1 LTVLHR
7 VLQPATRAWVASKT
21 HDLDALPHPLDAPHV
36 SVPGPDNERVLIF
49 GSGPAVGYGV
59 ESHELA
65 LPGTLA
71 HALSAL
77 TDRGVDVDVVASTQL
92 SVGTSTPSIEQLKL
106 WRYEAVVI
114 ALGLRDAIDAAN
126 ERVWRRDLEA
136 LVSHVLRNASR
147 DTTVFIAGI
156 QPKRTLARYERIL
169 GGIASRQVRAINR
182 VNEEVCAK
190 FQRAYYV
197 PLTTEPPLDARDES
211 AAAYRGWGEQLAA
224 AMVAPFEANR
234 LGTGLQALDVA
245 AEAERQSAV
254 DSLGIL
260 DTPAEDRFDRIVTMA
275 RQLYGTNAAVFSV
288 IDRDREWHK
297 SMSGTD
303 VDEVARSSSFCNI
316 TIRNRGAMVVGDA
329 YEDERFSDN
338 PLVAGDPGIRFY
350 AGFPIESP
358 SGERIGALCVYDP
371 KPRVAS
377 DVDETML
384 RQLALLIQAE
394 LQVDAG

>member
-1 LTVLHR
+1 LTLLHR
-7 VLQPATRAWVASKT
+7 ILQPATRAWVASKT
-21 HDLDALPHPLDAPHV
+21 RELDALPHPSDDPHASAPGAD
-36 SVPGPDNERVLIF
+36 SDRILIF

-71 HALSAL
+71 RALSAL
-77 TDRGVDVDVVASTQL
+77 TRRGVDVDVVASTRQ
-92 SVGTSTPSIEQLKL
+92 SVGTSIPSIEQLKL

-114 ALGLRDAIDAAN
+114 ALGLRDAVEATN

-169 GGIASRQVRAINR
+169 GGIASRQVRALNR

-190 FQRAYYV
+190 FERAYYV
-197 PLTTEPPLDARDES
+197 PLVTEAPLDARDES
-211 AAAYRGWGEQLAA
+211 AAAYRGWGSQLAA
-224 AMVAPFEANR
+224 AMVEPFEANR
-234 LGTGLQALDVA
+234 LFTGSQQVDVA

-254 DSLGIL
+254 DALGIL

-275 RQLYGTNAAVFSV
+275 RQLYGTKAAVFSV

-303 VDEVARSSSFCNI
+303 VDEVARSSSFCNV

-329 YEDERFSDN
+329 HEDERFSDN
-338 PLVAGDPGIRFY
+338 PLVVGDPGIRFY
-350 AGFPIESP
+350 AGFPVESP
-358 SGERIGALCVYDP
+358 TGERIGALCVYDP
-371 KPRVAS
+371 KPRIAA
-377 DVDETML
+377 DVDESML

-394 LQVDAG
+394 LRVDAS

>member
-1 LTVLHR
+1 M
-7 VLQPATRAWVASKT
+7 RAWVSSKARN
-21 HDLDALPHPLDAPHV
+21 LDALPHPLDDPHYSAPGAD
-36 SVPGPDNERVLIF
+36 SDRVLIF

-59 ESHELA
+59 ETQELA

-71 HALSAL
+71 RALSAL
-77 TDRGVDVDVVASTQL
+77 TGRGVEADVVASTSL
-92 SVGTSTPSIEQLKL
+92 SIGTSIPSIEQLKL

-114 ALGLRDAIDAAN
+114 ALGLRDTVEAAN
-126 ERVWRRDLEA
+126 ERIWRRDLEA
-136 LVSHVLRNASR
+136 LISHVLRNASR

-190 FQRAYYV
+190 FERAHYV
-197 PLTTEPPLDARDES
+197 ELVTKPPLDARDES
-211 AAAYRGWGEQLAA
+211 AAAYRGWGSQLAA
-224 AMVAPFEANR
+224 AMVGPFESNR
-234 LGTGLQALDVA
+234 LSIDSQGMDVA

-254 DSLGIL
+254 DALGIL

-303 VDEVARSSSFCNI
+303 VDEVARSSSFCNV

-329 YEDERFSDN
+329 YEDDRFSDN
-338 PLVAGDPGIRFY
+338 PLVVGDPGIRFY
-350 AGFPIESP
+350 AGFPVESP
-358 SGERIGALCVYDP
+358 TGERIGALCVYDP

-377 DVDETML
+377 DVDESML

-394 LQVDAG
+394 LQIDAR